1 MGCYCLCP
9 GHPNIAAPR
18 SISLSGFSTLSLPAI
33 LVSSVQVSK
42 SQLWPSGGTCL
53 ARFWNCSLP
62 YDLSSLVNIEKLLIF
77 NLFSLFL
84 LYEHEW
90 ELLGS
95 LCQRWNRMY
104 SLYIIS
110 VRSNLRGL
118 FFSTDS
124 EYSLSWLM
132 SHRLLGEK
140 GSMFV
145 IIGWSVLYMLVRFFG
160 SLSCSVLLYLCWE
173 ASSLV
178 AESKNVE
185 VPTLIVSL
193 SISPFSAITS

>member
-1 MGCYCLCP
+1 MSDSQRPHGLQPTRLLRPRDFPGKSTGVGCHCL
-9 GHPNIAAPR
+9 
-18 SISLSGFSTLSLPAI
+18 LQWL
-33 LVSSVQVSK
+33 K
-42 SQLWPSGGTCL
+42 SPFLN
-53 ARFWNCSLP
+53 F
-62 YDLSSLVNIEKLLIF
+62 F